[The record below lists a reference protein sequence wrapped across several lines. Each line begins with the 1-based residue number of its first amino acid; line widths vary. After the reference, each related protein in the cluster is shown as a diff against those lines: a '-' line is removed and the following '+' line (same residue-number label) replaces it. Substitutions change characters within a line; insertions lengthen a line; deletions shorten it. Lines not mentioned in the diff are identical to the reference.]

1 MQYVAHE
8 GLVGPA
14 RGKPALWRLAIG
26 LILVVAIYVVGIAAI
41 FALLVAFSSW
51 DGAQIWLERM
61 AVAEG
66 PTATLL
72 VLATFIGM
80 GLGPL
85 AAARLLHRR
94 PLGSL
99 FGAKVTLWR
108 HFAVAAGICALLYAV
123 AALVPSGMAPERNL
137 SGGIW
142 VTFLPLALVAV
153 LVQTGAEEVLFR
165 GYIQSQLAARF
176 TSPVVWM
183 LVPSLI
189 FAALH
194 YQPDIFGADAWMMVC
209 AVFVFAMLAA
219 DLTAHTGTIG
229 AAWGFHFANNCGAI
243 LIVGVE
249 GPLSGLALFT
259 LPKDVIAAGDLGRL
273 LALDVVVM
281 LVVWAAIRRV
291 VGRAAP

>member
-8 GLVGPA
+8 ALVGPA
-14 RGKPALWRLAIG
+14 RVKPALWRLAIG

-51 DGAQIWLERM
+51 DGAQNWLERM

-94 PLGSL
+94 PLASL

-108 HFAVAAGICALLYAV
+108 HFAVAAGICALLYAA
-123 AALVPSGMAPERNL
+123 AALVPTGVAPERNL

-165 GYIQSQLAARF
+165 GYIQTQLAARF
-176 TSPVVWM
+176 TSPVIWM

-219 DLTAHTGTIG
+219 DLTAYTGTIG

-249 GPLSGLALFT
+249 GPLSGLALYT
-259 LPKDVIAAGDLGRL
+259 LPEDVIATGDLGRM
-273 LALDVVVM
+273 LAMDVVVM
-281 LVVWAAIRRV
+281 LVVWAVIRRV